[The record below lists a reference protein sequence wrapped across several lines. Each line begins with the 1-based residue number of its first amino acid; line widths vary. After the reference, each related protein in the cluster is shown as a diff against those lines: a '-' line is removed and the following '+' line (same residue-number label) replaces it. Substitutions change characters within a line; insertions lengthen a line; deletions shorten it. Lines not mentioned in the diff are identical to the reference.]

1 MKSLPDLI
9 YELAKKA
16 APKDGQKIWV
26 NDYPNA
32 IIFLGIMAL
41 GLVFVSF
48 IVPLLGR

>member
-41 GLVFVSF
+41 ALVVVQLIPS
-48 IVPLLGR
+48 LGR